1 MPGRRERCSPVP
13 AAAPGEPS
21 IPEGRGRRSAPAQSA
36 DAGGVS
42 PSPDW
47 PLRAAARPIGS
58 RRGCDGRRE
67 GTKSVGRCALV
78 PGHGWRGLA
87 TRALPPG
94 AGGGR
99 RRRGGQEP
107 RLLPGT
113 GARPARVRTCVAADA
128 GRLQQ
133 NAPGGS
139 AAGLGWVPAGRA
151 RVLGDPAKGRRLFC
165 LHAAPV
171 SPAPP
176 SLFCSADSKPGKSRG
191 APRIYTRTGD
201 QGFSSTFTGERRA
214 KDDPVFEALGTLDEL
229 SSAVGAEFGSESGHT
244 FVEELHKV
252 QCMLQDAGSNVA
264 TPVSSARESHMKRT
278 SFSEK
283 PVLEL
288 ESWIDK
294 YSDQLPPL
302 ATFILPS
309 GGKSSAALH
318 LSRAVCR
325 RAERWRV
332 TLFFLVS
339 RLSDYLFV
347 LARFAAKQEGKKE
360 QIYRR
365 TEPQN

>member
-94 AGGGR
+94 AGVGVP
-99 RRRGGQEP
+99 P
-107 RLLPGT
+107 RAPLW
-113 GARPARVRTCVAADA
+113 RPSPHCASLAA
-128 GRLQQ
+128 L
-133 NAPGGS
+133 
-139 AAGLGWVPAGRA
+139 
-151 RVLGDPAKGRRLFC
+151 
-165 LHAAPV
+165 
-171 SPAPP
+171 
-176 SLFCSADSKPGKSRG
+176 
-191 APRIYTRTGD
+191 

-229 SSAVGAEFGSESGHT
+229 SSAVGLSAEFGSESGHT

-264 TPVSSARESHMKRT
+264 TPD
-278 SFSEK
+278 FSKNEK

-302 ATFILPS
+302 ATFILPV
-309 GGKSSAALH
+309 SSSCALPCFGRSV
-318 LSRAVCR
+318 LDV
-325 RAERWRV
+325 V
-332 TLFFLVS
+332 PLVKTGEADANVAKYLN

>member
-1 MPGRRERCSPVP
+1 M
-13 AAAPGEPS
+13 
-21 IPEGRGRRSAPAQSA
+21 
-36 DAGGVS
+36 AGTG
-42 PSPDW
+42 W
-47 PLRAAARPIGS
+47 RHGHFLLARAAAGGGARS
-58 RRGCDGRRE
+58 RASCRE
-67 GTKSVGRCALV
+67 
-78 PGHGWRGLA
+78 PGPD
-87 TRALPPG
+87 PPG
-94 AGGGR
+94 
-99 RRRGGQEP
+99 P
-107 RLLPGT
+107 
-113 GARPARVRTCVAADA
+113 
-128 GRLQQ
+128 
-133 NAPGGS
+133 
-139 AAGLGWVPAGRA
+139 
-151 RVLGDPAKGRRLFC
+151 
-165 LHAAPV
+165 
-171 SPAPP
+171 
-176 SLFCSADSKPGKSRG
+176 DSKPGKSTG
-191 APRIYTRTGD
+191 APKIYTRTGD

-214 KDDPVFEALGTLDEL
+214 KDDQVFDALGTLDEL
-229 SSAVGAEFGSESGHT
+229 SSAVGLSAEFGSESGHM

-302 ATFILPS
+302 TSFILPS

-325 RAERWRV
+325 RAERRV
-332 TLFFLVS
+332 VPLVKTGEADANVAKYLN

-365 TEPQN
+365 MEPKD